1 MNCSLKVRSG
11 GSNYA
16 KRANM
21 NFSVHFCAVEFIK
34 RKKGN
39 ENVESVWSVW
49 SVCVGGV

>member
-1 MNCSLKVRSG
+1 
-11 GSNYA
+11 
-16 KRANM
+16 M

-49 SVCVGGV
+49 SVWNAWSVCVGEV

>member
-34 RKKGN
+34 KKKGN
-39 ENVESVWSVW
+39 ENVESV
-49 SVCVGGV
+49 